1 MEEKSLSSSMR
12 SSSSEEPVS
21 EDFNWIEDKDFSSS
35 NKQDY
40 LKYPLSDWRESSYVS
55 SVDQHQTHLVSEGRL
70 YENEVIRILRDDV
83 FKGFEFFSEKNG
95 LFKFNLMKNYKVNRN
110 DINNKPSIEPDF
122 FVHKMEVK
130 EFNELLKNRSYM
142 IRTFEKLNLD
152 VKYVS
157 IIGEI
162 KIGHKRAFKMDDQ
175 RKAYTSFI
183 QKAVLEEG
191 EQLLLMYV
199 YDQSYK
205 SFKKD
210 KPNELDLVSLIICY
224 IPNIYKNNCYKAY
237 NDTIKYLNLDSGQK
251 IDLNKIPAKR
261 LRKNELIKEIK
272 KKDKELDKKDKEL
285 DKKDK
290 ELDKK
295 DKELDKKDKEIKFM
309 KVCIVVLIIALLL
322 YYICHKTK

>member
-40 LKYPLSDWRESSYVS
+40 LKYPLSDWRESSYDP

-83 FKGFEFFSEKNG
+83 FKGFEFFSDKHG
-95 LFKFNLMKNYKVNRN
+95 LFKFDLMKNYKVNRN

-162 KIGHKRAFKMDDQ
+162 KIGHKRAFKMD
-175 RKAYTSFI
+175 
-183 QKAVLEEG
+183 G
-191 EQLLLMYV
+191 
-199 YDQSYK
+199 
-205 SFKKD
+205 
-210 KPNELDLVSLIICY
+210 
-224 IPNIYKNNCYKAY
+224 
-237 NDTIKYLNLDSGQK
+237 
-251 IDLNKIPAKR
+251 
-261 LRKNELIKEIK
+261 
-272 KKDKELDKKDKEL
+272 
-285 DKKDK
+285 
-290 ELDKK
+290 
-295 DKELDKKDKEIKFM
+295 
-309 KVCIVVLIIALLL
+309 
-322 YYICHKTK
+322 